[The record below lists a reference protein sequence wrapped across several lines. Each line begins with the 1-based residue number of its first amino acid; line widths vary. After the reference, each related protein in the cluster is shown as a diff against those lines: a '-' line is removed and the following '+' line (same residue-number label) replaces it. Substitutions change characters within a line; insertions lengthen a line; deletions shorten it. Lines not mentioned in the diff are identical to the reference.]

1 MISITTN
8 KEIIIRQ
15 LINISEE
22 LEDDVER
29 AVKETAEAV
38 QKIAQST
45 ITNAFE
51 LSPSSFEVYYNDDIK
66 TNGATAEVTI
76 YADRAIPLVGNFPVK
91 NKGAGTTFQTIKGDD
106 VRFKFRKGEEEQFT
120 SKSFIGRGTAYRRVR
135 NSSSPFYYW
144 FSPYIPDMLIEE
156 EEAFEEAIREALVE
170 KLESLID
177 L

>member
-8 KEIIIRQ
+8 KEIIIRH
-15 LINISEE
+15 LINVSEE

-45 ITNAFE
+45 IINAFE
-51 LSPSSFEVYYNDDIK
+51 LKESSFESYYEEQIK
-66 TNGATAEVTI
+66 TSGATAEVTI
-76 YADRAIPLVGNFPVK
+76 YADRAIPLVGNFPVE
-91 NKGAGTTFQTIKGDD
+91 NKGQGTTLKTIKGDD
-106 VRFKFRKGEEEQFT
+106 VRFKFRKNEEEQFT

-144 FSPYIPDMLIEE
+144 FSPYIPDMLMEE